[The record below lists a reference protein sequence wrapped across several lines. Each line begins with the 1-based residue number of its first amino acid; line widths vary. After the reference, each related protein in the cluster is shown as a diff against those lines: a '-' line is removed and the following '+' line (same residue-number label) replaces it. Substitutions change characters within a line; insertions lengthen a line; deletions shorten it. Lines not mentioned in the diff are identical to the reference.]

1 MPDVE
6 ASHRATLFQRAE
18 NEVQEALLAESD
30 DDRDR
35 HLDVAEQVAQYLVD
49 SDSTDADAFYWLA
62 VAQGIKTEHSGPF
75 QKLTSGKQVFFTTA
89 HILELDSLHAG
100 GHEMMGRLHAA
111 VMRLPWLVRKLALSM
126 GVGEALGEASWEEA
140 EARYVRSAELDPG
153 RIAPRFEL
161 AKLYLDRDRPA
172 DAWPVLRGLVRMTP
186 RDRLDEGMLR
196 DARAMLAGFGG
207 SGGGAP

>member
-6 ASHRATLFQRAE
+6 ASYRASLFIRVRS
-18 NEVQEALLAESD
+18 EVEEALLARSGD
-30 DDRDR
+30 VRDH
-35 HLDVAEQVAQYLVD
+35 HLAVAEQTARYLVD

-75 QKLTSGKQVFFTTA
+75 QKLTSGKEVFFTTA

-126 GVGEALGEASWEEA
+126 GMGEVLGEASWEQA
-140 EARYVRSAELDPG
+140 EAQYLRSAELDPS

-172 DAWPVLRGLVRMTP
+172 DALTVLRHLVGMTP

-196 DARAMLAGFGG
+196 DARTLLAGAEGR
-207 SGGGAP
+207 SR

>member
-6 ASHRATLFQRAE
+6 ASHRATLFARAE
-18 NEVQEALLAESD
+18 NEVQEALLAASD
-30 DDRDR
+30 KERDR
-35 HLDVAEQVAQYLVD
+35 HLDAAEQVARYLVD

-62 VAQGIKTEHSGPF
+62 VAQGIRTEHSGPF

-89 HILELDSLHAG
+89 HVLELDSLHAG

-126 GVGEALGEASWEEA
+126 GMGEVLGEASWEQA
-140 EARYVRSAELDPG
+140 EARYIRSAELDTA

-172 DAWPVLRGLVRMTP
+172 DALRVLQALVGMTP

-196 DARAMLAGFGG
+196 EGRVLLAGLERNPPGR
-207 SGGGAP
+207 